1 MSLPRDYLKVA
12 WTHYSYINA
21 SGVTRPDTYD
31 TSSRMTDVV
40 FMKAGT
46 YRLKGTNTYNKL
58 NRNLNYR
65 IHEYN
70 ASDQWLRQVTYF
82 VVTGLDSIDKTFTL
96 DHDSYIRVS
105 MAILFFTGALTKI
118 S

>member
-12 WTHYSYINA
+12 WTYYSYIST
-21 SGVTRPDTYD
+21 SGVIRSDSYD

-46 YRLKGTNTYNKL
+46 YRLKGTNTYTGN
-58 NRNLNYR
+58 NAINYR

-70 ASDQWLRQVTYF
+70 ASGQWQRQVTYF
-82 VVTGLDSIDKTFTL
+82 FVTGPGSIDKTFTL

-105 MAILFFTGALTKI
+105 MAIKYFIGALTKV